1 VLHDAV
7 KFGKPG
13 YNPLFPLGYGLRY
26 ADSGNLA
33 PLPEAPGADI
43 DSSEAGIFFTS
54 GKLSPPWMLSYSDDD
69 GGTQPISVVPSTVAN
84 GRVRISRIDRDA
96 QEDTLRLQW
105 LGQGMAGVQI
115 DSREAFDFTREA
127 NGDVMLVLT
136 MRVSQVPTARVD
148 MAMAC
153 GPQCAG
159 NVRMDQALAQIPVGN
174 WRRIAV
180 PLKCFSQS
188 GADMQQIRTALSLR
202 TAGAMDIAVQRVALG
217 TDADQR
223 VACTS

>member
-1 VLHDAV
+1 
-7 KFGKPG
+7 
-13 YNPLFPLGYGLRY
+13 
-26 ADSGNLA
+26 
-33 PLPEAPGADI
+33 
-43 DSSEAGIFFTS
+43 
-54 GKLSPPWMLSYSDDD
+54 
-69 GGTQPISVVPSTVAN
+69 VVPSTVAN
-84 GRVRISRIDRDA
+84 GRVSVSRIDRDA

-105 LGQGMAGVQI
+105 LGQGMAGVQF
-115 DSREAFDFTREA
+115 DSREAFDFTRET

-136 MRVSQVPTARVD
+136 IRVSQAPTARVD

-153 GPQCAG
+153 GARCAG
-159 NVRMDQALAQIPVGN
+159 SVRLDQALAPPGN

-188 GADMQQIRTALSLR
+188 GADMRQIRTALSLR

-223 VACTS
+223 VACTN